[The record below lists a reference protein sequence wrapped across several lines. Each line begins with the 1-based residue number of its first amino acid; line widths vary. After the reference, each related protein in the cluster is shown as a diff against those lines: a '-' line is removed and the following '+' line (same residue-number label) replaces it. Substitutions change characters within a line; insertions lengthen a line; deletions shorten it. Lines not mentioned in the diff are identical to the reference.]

1 MIGVLALQGAV
12 SEHRR
17 MLSDIGAPSREV
29 RQAEDFRD
37 LKGLIIPGG
46 ESTTLEKLMRRFE
59 LDKALADAIDGG
71 LAVWGTCAGMILLA
85 REITNGIPGQQG
97 LGHLA
102 VRVER
107 NAFGRQV
114 ESCET
119 PLDMTPLGNEP
130 FSAVFIRAPK
140 VIQALDDEVEVWAR
154 LQDQIVAVRQDKL
167 MATSF
172 HPELTGDHRLHRLF
186 VEELVLTPLTVV
198 SSVDKIDNQ
207 P

>member
-12 SEHRR
+12 SEHRQ
-17 MLSDIGAPSREV
+17 MLTDIGAPNREV
-29 RQAEDFRD
+29 RQAEDFNG
-37 LKGLIIPGG
+37 LSGLIIPGG
-46 ESTTLEKLMRRFE
+46 ESTTLEKLMRRFG
-59 LDKALADAIDGG
+59 LDVALSAAIEEG

-85 REITNGIPGQQG
+85 QEITNGIPGQTG
-97 LGHLA
+97 LGHLPIC
-102 VRVER
+102 VER

-119 PLDMTPLGNEP
+119 PLQFAPLGDEP

-140 VIQALDDEVEVWAR
+140 VVHRIDDGVEVWAR
-154 LQDQIVAVRQDKL
+154 LQEQIVAVRYEKL

-186 VEELVLTPLTVV
+186 VDELAGM
-198 SSVDKIDNQ
+198 SSTLRPAHQ
-207 P
+207 

>member
-1 MIGVLALQGAV
+1 
-12 SEHRR
+12 

-29 RQAEDFRD
+29 RQAEDFHD

-46 ESTTLEKLMRRFE
+46 ESTTLEKLMRRFD
-59 LDKALADAIDGG
+59 LDKALADAIDEG

-119 PLDMTPLGNEP
+119 PLKMTPLGSEP

-154 LQDQIVAVRQDKL
+154 LQDQIVAVRQGKL

-186 VEELVLTPLTVV
+186 VEELAGLTPLTVV
-198 SSVDKIDNQ
+198 SSVDPKAG
-207 P
+207 

>member
-1 MIGVLALQGAV
+1 
-12 SEHRR
+12 

-59 LDKALADAIDGG
+59 LDKALADAIDKG

-119 PLDMTPLGNEP
+119 PLEMTPLGSDP

-140 VIQALDDEVEVWAR
+140 VIQALDDEVEVWGR
-154 LQDQIVAVRQDKL
+154 LQDQIVAVRQGKL

-172 HPELTGDHRLHRLF
+172 HPELTGAHRLHRLF
-186 VEELVLTPLTVV
+186 VEELAGLTPLAVV
-198 SSVDKIDNQ
+198 SSVDPKAG
-207 P
+207 

>member
-59 LDKALADAIDGG
+59 LDKALADAIDKG

-119 PLDMTPLGNEP
+119 PLEMTPLGSDP

-140 VIQALDDEVEVWAR
+140 VIQALDDEVEVWGR
-154 LQDQIVAVRQDKL
+154 LQDQIVAVRQGKL

-186 VEELVLTPLTVV
+186 VEELAGLTPLAVV
-198 SSVDKIDNQ
+198 SSVDPKAG
-207 P
+207 

>member
-29 RQAEDFRD
+29 RQAEDFHD

-46 ESTTLEKLMRRFE
+46 ESTTLEKLMRRFD
-59 LDKALADAIDGG
+59 LDKALAYAIDEG

-119 PLDMTPLGNEP
+119 PLEMTPLGSEP

-154 LQDQIVAVRQDKL
+154 LQDQIVAVRQGKL

-186 VEELVLTPLTVV
+186 VEELAGLTPLTVV
-198 SSVDKIDNQ
+198 SSVDPKAG
-207 P
+207 

>member
-17 MLSDIGAPSREV
+17 MLSDIGAPNREV
-29 RQAEDFRD
+29 RQAEDFQG

-46 ESTTLEKLMRRFE
+46 ESTTLEKLMRRFG
-59 LDKALADAIDGG
+59 LDKALAEAIDEG

-85 REITNGIPGQQG
+85 REIANGIPGQEG

-119 PLDMTPLGNEP
+119 PLQIAPLGEQP

-140 VIQALDDEVEVWAR
+140 VIQALDDKVEVWAR
-154 LQDQIVAVRQDKL
+154 LQDQIVAVRQGNL

-172 HPELTGDHRLHRLF
+172 HPELTGDHRLHQLF
-186 VEELVLTPLTVV
+186 VERLVGLTPLTVV
-198 SSVDKIDNQ
+198 SSVDKVDS
-207 P
+207 